1 MFGFGSM
8 LLDMCQLLRQYL
20 IHILYLKYGGNS
32 KLRKLNLIII
42 FFVCTQGS
50 RMFCY
55 LEKIVYSFDFKQ
67 CCQNWAGDQTNET
80 PESWF
85 NWFNQDQIDETSE
98 SWFNWFNWLNQLRFN
113 RTLNQPIGLLICY
126 EPTILVRFWK
136 HCFQPKRVNHKI
148 SS

>member
-67 CCQNWAGDQTNET
+67 CCQNWAGDQTDET
-80 PESWF
+80 SQSWF
-85 NWFNQDQIDETSE
+85 NWFNQDQIDETDETPE
-98 SWFNWFNWLNQLRFN
+98 SWFNQDQTDETSESWFNWLNQLRFN
-113 RTLNQPIGLLICY
+113 RTLNQLIGLLISF
-126 EPTILVRFWK
+126 EPTILV
-136 HCFQPKRVNHKI
+136 CF
-148 SS
+148 